1 MRSKYQIQLQHYVAE
16 LTSKIDYSKAVKA
29 LAVLA
34 FALSIAF
41 LRASA
46 SLRARNSDFMP
57 GAAIRHTLKPKIA
70 PLESVNHNGIP
81 RK

>member
-1 MRSKYQIQLQHYVAE
+1 MMSALMFEV
-16 LTSKIDYSKAVKA
+16 DYSKAVKA

-34 FALSIAF
+34 FARSIAF

-46 SLRARNSDFMP
+46 SLRARNSDFIP
-57 GAAIRHTLKPKIA
+57 GAAIRHTLKPRIA
-70 PLESVNHNGIP
+70 PLDSVNHNGIP